1 MESPA
6 KAGLSYSYLL
16 QMANLVAFSPRGP
29 IIPGTFQVGNVAY
42 AISSSIVSG
51 SFNLIWGYEAC
62 SLTGYT
68 FISDSYTQSLSPSS
82 SATPIF
88 FTSTT
93 TSSADVLNTIN
104 KLPDRVN
111 QTSFTYINTALG
123 WVSGSEKYIT
133 LYTCSIYDYP
143 ANLLQEDGFY
153 LLQEDNSLI
162 VLNF

>member
-1 MESPA
+1 MS
-6 KAGLSYSYLL
+6 
-16 QMANLVAFSPRGP
+16 NLVAFSLSGS
-29 IIPGTFQVGNVAY
+29 IIPGAFQIGNVAY
-42 AISSSIVSG
+42 ATSSAIGSG
-51 SFNLIWGYEAC
+51 SNNLTWGYEYC
-62 SLTGYT
+62 NIVGYT
-68 FISDSYTQSLSPSS
+68 FISDSYTQSISPSS

-88 FTSTT
+88 FTSATT
-93 TSSADVLNTIN
+93 GSNEVLSVIN
-104 KLPDRVN
+104 RLPDRID